1 MSEKHL
7 SERILKMQLSA
18 TIEMNAKSRDLKSK
32 GFDVI
37 SLSLGEP
44 DFNTPDII
52 KNSAINAVQ
61 ENFSKYP
68 PIAGFQDL
76 KKAIADKFQ
85 RENNIT
91 YRDSEIVVSTGAKQS
106 LANVMLSLINP
117 GDEVLLPTPYWVSYV
132 EQIKLAGGIPVE
144 ISTSIDSDFKITPSQ
159 LKESIS
165 EKSKIIVYSSPCN
178 PSGSVYSENELRELS
193 KVILSKE
200 GLFILADEI
209 YEYINFTGE
218 PHTSIASLSKE
229 VWSRTITVNGIA
241 KGFAMTGYRI
251 GYIGAPQWICDACS
265 KIQGQFTSGANAIA
279 QRATITAV
287 ENGKELVGYM
297 VEAFEKRRNLVH
309 SMLKEIQGLKV
320 NFPEAAFYFFPDVSS
335 YFGKSYNGETIQ
347 NAKELCMYILNKELL
362 AVVPGEA
369 FGSPNCIRISYATS
383 EDVLKEA
390 IGRLK
395 KALDRLN

>member
-7 SERILKMQLSA
+7 SERILKMQVSA

-76 KKAIADKFQ
+76 KKAIADKFKK
-85 RENNIT
+85 ENNII

-132 EQIKLAGGIPVE
+132 EQIKLAGGVPVE
-144 ISTSIDSDFKITPSQ
+144 IPTSIESDFKITPSQ

-229 VWSRTITVNGIA
+229 IWSRTITVNGIA

-335 YFGKSYNGETIQ
+335 YFGKSYNGQTIQ

>member
-7 SERILKMQLSA
+7 SERILKMQVSA

-76 KKAIADKFQ
+76 KKAIADKFKK
-85 RENNIT
+85 ENNII

-144 ISTSIDSDFKITPSQ
+144 IPSSIESDFKITPSQ

-200 GLFILADEI
+200 GIFILADEI

-229 VWSRTITVNGIA
+229 IWSRTITVNGIA

-335 YFGKSYNGETIQ
+335 YFGKSYNGQTIQ

>member
-7 SERILKMQLSA
+7 SERILKMQVSA

-76 KKAIADKFQ
+76 KKAIADKFKK
-85 RENNIT
+85 ENNII

-144 ISTSIDSDFKITPSQ
+144 IPTSIESDFKITPSQ

-229 VWSRTITVNGIA
+229 IWSRTITVNGIA

-335 YFGKSYNGETIQ
+335 YFGKSYNGQTIQ